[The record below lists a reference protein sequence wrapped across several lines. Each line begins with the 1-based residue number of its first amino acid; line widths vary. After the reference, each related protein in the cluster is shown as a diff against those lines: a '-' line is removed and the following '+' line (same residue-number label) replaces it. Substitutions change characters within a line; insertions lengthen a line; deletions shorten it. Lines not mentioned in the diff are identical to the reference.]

1 MTKGSRTGASLIT
14 GKKATTL
21 RVLTAVDKLL
31 TELTRI
37 ADERAHRQESIR
49 DRRTTRR
56 EQIDQE
62 FGSRPIQADFDGDDI
77 LAKIKSESQD
87 QRRECAIK
95 SLWAVYGFISDGL
108 GRVDL
113 LRTDGGL
120 SDLNMA
126 LMNAAEGRKG
136 DMNWL
141 TRRPTDYGTGA
152 PRESLESEMLRGAIA
167 AVMQTLINGGLS
179 RKDAAKFI
187 LKKFP
192 RNILDPLLPSTT
204 TAATERETVVEWRD
218 GVIGPN
224 VREPRIG
231 RREGF
236 DLYGRFPFEDD
247 GGGPEQRALSMIDAI
262 VGATQTSD

>member
-1 MTKGSRTGASLIT
+1 MTNRPN
-14 GKKATTL
+14 TL
-21 RVLTAVDKLL
+21 RVMTAAVKLL

-37 ADERAHRQESIR
+37 ADERAHRQESIK

-56 EQIDQE
+56 EQIE
-62 FGSRPIQADFDGDDI
+62 RELGSRPIQADFDGDDI

-87 QRRECAIK
+87 QRRDCAIE
-95 SLWAVYGFISDGL
+95 SLWAVYYFISDGL

-120 SDLNMA
+120 EDLKRA
-126 LMNAAEGRKG
+126 LINADQGRKS
-136 DMNWL
+136 DMDWL
-141 TRRPTDYGTGA
+141 TRRPTDYGAGA
-152 PRESLESEMLRGAIA
+152 PRESLDSEMLRGAIA
-167 AVMQTLINGGLS
+167 AVMQTLIIGGLS

-204 TAATERETVVEWRD
+204 TAATERITVVEWRD

-224 VREPRIG
+224 VREPRIK
-231 RREGF
+231 RREAF
-236 DLYGRFPFEDD
+236 HFYGRYPFDDD